1 MKKIFS
7 ICLAFMLLA
16 IVGCKSETDIIS
28 SDLKSS
34 NSEKISTSSDN
45 KKDEKPITTPDT
57 SSKASKTQPTI
68 SKEDKEEPKL
78 LGVDKLRPDYNYGEC
93 KDLSGNITVIVFY
106 LDDFES
112 SWTFDEMTDFTANEI
127 RPGLTFLENSAKKY
141 GKRLNLKIE
150 EIHSDIF
157 YSQKVEVDINKS
169 GLATIDVLY
178 TVAKHFGYKDESELV
193 ITYKEKYKTEVI
205 CYCVFN
211 KEGSSYGINPKRGS
225 NLDVAEH
232 GIIFAYDIGS
242 TGYEPI
248 GCQSSVIAHE
258 TLHLYGAEDYYS
270 PAERKLLAQKE
281 IPNDIMLSCKYYIS
295 ENDFG
300 DATAFYIGWINKAP
314 DILYDER
321 WNGE

>member
-1 MKKIFS
+1 
-7 ICLAFMLLA
+7 LAFMLLA
-16 IVGCKSETDIIS
+16 MVGCKSESDIIS
-28 SDLKSS
+28 SDLKSN
-34 NSEKISTSSDN
+34 NSEKISASSDN
-45 KKDEKPITTPDT
+45 KKDEKPITAPDT
-57 SSKASKTQPTI
+57 PSKASKTQPTTNP
-68 SKEDKEEPKL
+68 KEDTEETKL
-78 LGVDKLRPDYNYGEC
+78 IGVDKLRPDYNYGEC
-93 KDLSGNITVIVFY
+93 KDLSGDITVVVFY
-106 LDDFES
+106 LNDFES
-112 SWTFDEMTDFTANEI
+112 SWNFDEITNFTANEI
-127 RPGLTFLENSAKKY
+127 RPGLTFLQNSAKKY
-141 GKRLNLKIE
+141 GKRLSLKIE

-178 TVAKHFGYKDESELV
+178 TVAKHFGYKDESDLV

-205 CYCVFN
+205 FYCVFN

-248 GCQSSVIAHE
+248 GWQASVIAHE

-270 PAERKLLAQKE
+270 PAERKLLAQRE
-281 IPNDIMLSCKYYIS
+281 IPNDIMLSCKYRIS
-295 ENDFG
+295 DNDFG

-314 DILYDER
+314 RILYDER
-321 WNGE
+321 WKDE